1 MSDNDLAW
9 RRWQPEDLLADFSSR
24 TGHTFPEP
32 EATPGNYQS
41 DELLQAE
48 LSRIRQQA
56 EQKGFAQGQARG
68 LEEGK
73 QQGYQEGVLLG
84 KKEGV
89 EQGLAQA
96 KALQD
101 ETAGQIAHLFEAFKV
116 ALGNLDS
123 VIPSRLVQLSL
134 TAARSIIG
142 KNIVYDNTILIEKIK
157 QLLREDA
164 LLKGDIQLWVSE
176 EDMAV
181 VADLLSP
188 TLASLGWELLVDVD
202 ILPGG
207 CRITSAEGEIDATL
221 STRWEELCHLS
232 REDYSS

>member
-1 MSDNDLAW
+1 MAW
-9 RRWQPEDLLADFSSR
+9 RRWQPEDLLADFGSR
-24 TGHTFPEP
+24 TGHTFSEP
-32 EATPGNYQS
+32 EAVPENYQS

-48 LSRIRQQA
+48 LSRIRQQN

-73 QQGYQEGVLLG
+73 RQGYQDGLQLG
-84 KKEGV
+84 KKEGI

-101 ETAGQIAHLFEAFKV
+101 ETAAQIAHLFEAFKD
-116 ALGNLDS
+116 ALDNLDS

-134 TAARSIIG
+134 TAARSIVG
-142 KNIVYDNTILIEKIK
+142 KNIVYDNTILIEKLK
-157 QLLREDA
+157 QLLREDT
-164 LLKGDIQLWVSE
+164 LLAGDIQLRVSA

-181 VADLLSP
+181 VAERLSP
-188 TLASLGWELLVDVD
+188 TLTSLGWELLVDVD

-207 CRITSAEGEIDATL
+207 CRITSSEGEIDATL
-221 STRWEELCHLS
+221 STRWEELCRLS
-232 REDYSS
+232 REDFSS

>member
-1 MSDNDLAW
+1 MSDKEAAW
-9 RRWQPEDLLADFSSR
+9 RRWQPEDLLADFSR
-24 TGHTFPEP
+24 TAHDFPEP

-41 DELLQAE
+41 EELLQAE

-73 QQGYQEGVLLG
+73 QQGYQEGLTLG
-84 KKEGV
+84 KKEGI
-89 EQGLAQA
+89 ERGLAEA
-96 KALQD
+96 KAQQD
-101 ETAGQIAHLFEAFKV
+101 KTAGQIIHLFEAFKV
-116 ALGNLDS
+116 ALDNLDS
-123 VIPSRLVQLSL
+123 VIPSRLVQFSL
-134 TAARSIIG
+134 TAARSVIG

-157 QLLREDA
+157 QLLKEDA
-164 LLKGDIQLWVSE
+164 LLSGTIQLWVSE

-181 VADLLSP
+181 VSEQLSP
-188 TLASLGWELLVDVD
+188 TLAALGWELLVDVG

-207 CRITSAEGEIDATL
+207 CRITSAEGEIDATV
-221 STRWEELCHLS
+221 STRWEELCRLS